1 MLLFDIIKDT
11 VINSTDLSKAKLR
24 LPMPVNKPAIKKCVI
39 GDIMNKPEKFKF
51 EAYIEGKEVIMRI
64 KPKKGGV
71 IDVEPKDSK

>member
-11 VINSTDLSKAKLR
+11 IINSTDLSKAKLS
-24 LPMPVNKPAIKKCVI
+24 LPIPVDKPAIKKCVV
-39 GDIMNKPEKFKF
+39 GDIINKPEKFKL
-51 EAYIEGKEVIMRI
+51 EAYIEGNEVVMRI

>member
-24 LPMPVNKPAIKKCVI
+24 LPVNKPAIKKCVI
-39 GDIMNKPEKFKF
+39 SDIMNKPENFKF
-51 EAYIEGKEVIMRI
+51 EAYIEGKEVVMRI